1 MIRWS
6 HQRLRTGTDD
16 SFSVVQNFRLEIPI
30 MVTRLRTEV
39 EILENLYLY
48 DQENLRPW
56 LIGYK

>member
-6 HQRLRTGTDD
+6 HQKLKTGTDD
-16 SFSVVQNFRLEIPI
+16 SFSVEGNFRLIPI